1 MGVVVADYASV
12 RLGLALAGV
21 YGMATFSVAQRT
33 REFGVRMALGASQ
46 HSVRMMTIKSAMKLA
61 LIGVC
66 IGLPLSLGLSISM
79 AHFLFGVGSFNVITL
94 AAQILLLVII
104 GILGSYLPA
113 KRASS
118 IEPVQALRH
127 D

>member
-1 MGVVVADYASV
+1 
-12 RLGLALAGV
+12 
-21 YGMATFSVAQRT
+21 
-33 REFGVRMALGASQ
+33 
-46 HSVRMMTIKSAMKLA
+46 MKLA
-61 LIGVC
+61 LIGVA
-66 IGLPLSLGLSISM
+66 IGLPLSLALSISM
-79 AHFLFGVGSFNVITL
+79 ASFLFGVGSFNVITL
-94 AAQILLLVII
+94 AGQIVLLVII

>member
-1 MGVVVADYASV
+1 
-12 RLGLALAGV
+12 
-21 YGMATFSVAQRT
+21 MATFSVAQRT

-46 HSVRMMTIKSAMKLA
+46 RSVRMMTIKSAMKLA

-79 AHFLFGVGSFNVITL
+79 AHFLFGVGSFNVVTL
-94 AAQILLLVII
+94 GLQILLLVVI

-118 IEPVQALRH
+118 IEPVIALRH